1 MTVFSNLTSKLKN
14 AQRFNREFIIVPKTA
29 LCLNF
34 LKLLC
39 LEGFI
44 SGVVEMNS
52 GKLLKVN
59 LKYQINGT
67 PILKEIKVLSTPG
80 KPTYLCYSHLTKLK
94 QGVGTI
100 ILSTPIGLLTNQDC
114 LKNKI
119 GGTALCYLI

>member
-1 MTVFSNLTSKLKN
+1 MSLFCNLTSKLKT

-44 SGVVEMNS
+44 SNVIEMKS

-59 LKYQINGT
+59 LKYQTNGS
-67 PILKEIKVLSTPG
+67 PIFKELKLLSTPG
-80 KPTYLCYSHLTKLK
+80 KPIYLCYSHLTKLK

-100 ILSTPIGLLTNQDC
+100 ILSTSLGLSTSQDC